1 MGIRGT
7 RRTQELKGTVE
18 KTERTLIEIE
28 VALAEHFR
36 YLSNIVL
43 FRAINVGKTLP
54 FYHETDCLVCSKA
67 GYLKEIE
74 IKRSWSDFLADFR
87 KDHRHESEGCVSQFY
102 YCVPISVFDKVKEKL
117 QIENMEYSGIITYD
131 ENLNMRVE
139 VEARKLGAKKL
150 SIDQR
155 LHLARLGTIRAISL
169 MNKIVK
175 LQTKQTKRN
184 ESEN

>member
-7 RRTQELKGTVE
+7 RRVKELKKVTVD

-28 VALAEHFR
+28 VALAEHLR

-43 FRAINVGKTLP
+43 FRAINVGETLP

-74 IKRSWSDFLADFR
+74 IKRSWSDLLADFR
-87 KDHRHESEGCVSQFY
+87 KDHRHEGEGCIDQFY
-102 YCVPISVFDKVKEKL
+102 YCIPVSILDKVKEKL
-117 QIENMEYSGIITYD
+117 QKESILHAGIITYD

-169 MNKIVK
+169 MKKIVK
-175 LQTKQTKRN
+175 LQTK
-184 ESEN
+184 

>member
-7 RRTQELKGTVE
+7 RGVKELKGNTVN

-43 FRAINVGKTLP
+43 FRAINIGKAFS

-74 IKRSWSDFLADFR
+74 IKRSWADFLADFR
-87 KDHRHESEGCVSQFY
+87 KNHRHESNGCINQFY
-102 YCVPISVFDKVKEKL
+102 YCVPVSILDKVKEKL
-117 QIENMEYSGIITYD
+117 QDENMEYSGIITYD
-131 ENLNMRVE
+131 ENLNIRVE
-139 VEARKLGAKKL
+139 VEARKLGSKKL
-150 SIDQR
+150 SIDQQ
-155 LHLARLGTIRAISL
+155 LHLTRLGTIRAISL
-169 MNKIVK
+169 MKKIVK
-175 LQTKQTKRN
+175 LQIQTK
-184 ESEN
+184 